1 MHRQRSRKEQHIM
14 NKNTHFLQQ
23 AARAAALTA
32 ALGLAATLACAQSM
46 DSLKGMASSALGGSS
61 SSSAGSLAGMAGMG
75 GLSSG
80 TMGNAA
86 GVLEYCFKNNYL
98 SGDSVSAVKDGLMGK
113 MGGSSAAQSDSG
125 YLDGAKGLLKSSDGK
140 SMDLSSTAGMQKQLT
155 QQACDFVL
163 KQGKS
168 LL

>member
-1 MHRQRSRKEQHIM
+1 MKTMTPWRI
-14 NKNTHFLQQ
+14 TG
-23 AARAAALTA
+23 RAAFLA
-32 ALGLAATLACAQSM
+32 ALLSTGLAGAQAQSL
-46 DSLKGMASSALGGSS
+46 DSLKGAASSALGGSS
-61 SSSAGSLAGMAGMG
+61 GGSSTGGLAGMAGMG
-75 GLSSG
+75 GAGMGGMSAG

-113 MGGSSAAQSDSG
+113 MGGTSAAQSDSG
-125 YLDGAKGLLKSSDGK
+125 YMDGAKGLLKGGDGK
-140 SMDLSSTAGMQKQLT
+140 TMDLSGSGLQKQVT

>member
-1 MHRQRSRKEQHIM
+1 MKNNENNGPWKRVAGRSALAVALMGI
-14 NKNTHFLQQ
+14 
-23 AARAAALTA
+23 AAA
-32 ALGLAATLACAQSM
+32 GVQAQSL
-46 DSLKGMASSALGGSS
+46 DSLKGAASSALGGSS
-61 SSSAGSLAGMAGMG
+61 SAGGLAGMAGMG
-75 GLSSG
+75 GMSAG

-98 SGDSVSAVKDGLMGK
+98 SGDSASAVKDGLMGK
-113 MGGSSAAQSDSG
+113 LGGSSTAKADSG
-125 YLDGAKGLLKSSDGK
+125 YVDGAKGLLKGSDGK
-140 SMDLSSTAGMQKQLT
+140 SMDLSGGGLQKQVT

>member
-1 MHRQRSRKEQHIM
+1 MHRQRSRKEQRIM
-14 NKNTHFLQQ
+14 NKNTTWQQ

-32 ALGLAATLACAQSM
+32 ALGLAATLASAQSM
-46 DSLKGMASSALGGSS
+46 DSLKGMAGSALGGSS
-61 SSSAGSLAGMAGMG
+61 SGGAAGGLAGMAGMG

-98 SGDSVSAVKDGLMGK
+98 SGDSASAVKDGLMGK
-113 MGGSSAAQSDSG
+113 MGGTSAAQSDSG

-140 SMDLSSTAGMQKQLT
+140 SMDLSSTGGMQKQLT

-168 LL
+168 FL

>member
-1 MHRQRSRKEQHIM
+1 MR
-14 NKNTHFLQQ
+14 NKTLPLF
-23 AARAAALTA
+23 AAAVLG
-32 ALGLAATLACAQSM
+32 LGLACGAQAQSL
-46 DSLKGMASSALGGSS
+46 DSLKGAASSALGGSS
-61 SSSAGSLAGMAGMG
+61 GGGALGGMGGMSAGSL
-75 GLSSG
+75 
-80 TMGNAA
+80 GNAA

-113 MGGSSAAQSDSG
+113 MGGSSAAQSDGG
-125 YLDGAKGLLKSSDGK
+125 YMDGAKGLLKGSDGK
-140 SMDLSSTAGMQKQLT
+140 SMDLSGGGLQKQVT

>member
-1 MHRQRSRKEQHIM
+1 MHKLTLQHA
-14 NKNTHFLQQ
+14 
-23 AARAAALTA
+23 AARAGLLAALLGA
-32 ALGLAATLACAQSM
+32 ALGGAHAQSL
-46 DSLKGMASSALGGSS
+46 DSLKGAASSALGGGSA
-61 SSSAGSLAGMAGMG
+61 SSAGGGVSGIAGMAGGMG
-75 GLSSG
+75 GMDAG
-80 TMGNAA
+80 TKGNGA

-98 SGDSVSAVKDGLMGK
+98 SGDSASAVKDGLMGK

-125 YLDGAKGLLKSSDGK
+125 YLDGAKGLLKGSGGQ
-140 SMDLSSTAGMQKQLT
+140 SMDLSGGGMQKQLT

>member
-1 MHRQRSRKEQHIM
+1 MR
-14 NKNTHFLQQ
+14 NKTLPLF
-23 AARAAALTA
+23 AAAV
-32 ALGLAATLACAQSM
+32 LGLGMATGAPAQSL
-46 DSLKGMASSALGGSS
+46 DSLKGAASSALGGSS
-61 SSSAGSLAGMAGMG
+61 GGGALGGMGGMGGMSAGSL
-75 GLSSG
+75 
-80 TMGNAA
+80 GNAA

-113 MGGSSAAQSDSG
+113 MGGSSAAQSDGG
-125 YLDGAKGLLKSSDGK
+125 YMDGAKGLLKGSDGK
-140 SMDLSSTAGMQKQLT
+140 SMDLSGGGLQKQVT

>member
-1 MHRQRSRKEQHIM
+1 MHKMIGQH
-14 NKNTHFLQQ
+14 
-23 AARAAALTA
+23 AARAGLLAALLGA
-32 ALGLAATLACAQSM
+32 ALGGVQAQSL
-46 DSLKGMASSALGGSS
+46 DSLKGAASSALGG
-61 SSSAGSLAGMAGMG
+61 GSGMGGMAGGMGGAG
-75 GLSSG
+75 GLSAG

-98 SGDSVSAVKDGLMGK
+98 SGDSASAVKDGLMGK

-125 YLDGAKGLLKSSDGK
+125 YMDGAKGLLKGSGGQ
-140 SMDLSSTAGMQKQLT
+140 SMDLSGGGLQKQLT